1 MFRYSGRKC
10 CRNEV
15 WTQLAGEIL
24 GFGDRPRGRGPPHVF
39 RVCSQGLR
47 FILYFSS
54 GQGQFPKRSVAAP
67 HSSSFVRFIGG
78 VWEQVASAHSAER
91 RSYPPSIVRAVSLD
105 GPD

>member
-47 FILYFSS
+47 FIFDFSS
-54 GQGQFPKRSVAAP
+54 GQGQF
-67 HSSSFVRFIGG
+67 SSSFVRFIGG